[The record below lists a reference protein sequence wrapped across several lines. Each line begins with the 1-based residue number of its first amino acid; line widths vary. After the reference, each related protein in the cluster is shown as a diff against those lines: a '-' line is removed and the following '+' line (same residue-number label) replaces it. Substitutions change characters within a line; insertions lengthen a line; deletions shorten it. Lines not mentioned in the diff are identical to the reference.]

1 MTMPAV
7 GDAAPPFSLKDQSG
21 RTVKLSDFGGKS
33 VVLYFYPKDD
43 TPGCTREACAFRDQH
58 TALQEA
64 GAVVL
69 GVSADDQASH
79 AAFAEKF
86 GLPFPLLADT
96 DHSVCES
103 YGTWVE
109 KVFPDQTYWG
119 VTRATF
125 LIGPDGRIER
135 VWPKVQ
141 VDGHVKEVKAALAS
155 S

>member
-21 RTVKLSDFGGKS
+21 RKVKLSDFGGKS

-43 TPGCTREACAFRDQH
+43 TPGCTKEACAFRDEH
-58 TALQEA
+58 TALREA
-64 GAVVL
+64 GTIVL
-69 GVSADDQASH
+69 GVSPDEESSH

-103 YGTWVE
+103 YGTWQE
-109 KVFPDQTYWG
+109 KTAQGKTYWG

-141 VDGHVKEVKAALAS
+141 VDGHVEEVKAALAS